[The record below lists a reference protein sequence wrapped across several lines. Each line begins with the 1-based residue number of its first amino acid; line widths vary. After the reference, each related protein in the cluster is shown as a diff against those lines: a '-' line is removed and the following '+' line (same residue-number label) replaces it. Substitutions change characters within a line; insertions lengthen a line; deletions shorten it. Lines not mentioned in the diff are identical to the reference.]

1 MRTITA
7 DTRRP
12 SSRNMLDICRQKLA
26 DSPIPMIGLVLA
38 LVFIFFTIAAP
49 NFLSFYVLSNILTF
63 ASVYGIVVVG
73 VAFLMISGEFDL
85 SVGSMLAV
93 SGYVFLFSLLA
104 DVPPFFALCLTLL
117 AGSVMGFIN
126 GLIVVSSGIPSF
138 IATLGTLLA
147 YRGISHALGK
157 GMSISYTPAVKPVLF
172 DIMNGYIAPL
182 NQLTEPAGNL
192 RVSSVW
198 FILTI
203 VVMSIILM
211 RTQYGNWT
219 FAAGGNPGAVLA
231 LGVNLKRVK
240 LINFVISGFMAGLAG
255 AVLLAQRS
263 SMVQLLGEGLELTVV
278 AACVI
283 GGVVLTG
290 GVGTIV
296 GAALGMLL
304 LSMLEQGL
312 VLMGV
317 PNDIFRGVVGA
328 MIILSVVINMYI
340 TRQE

>member
-1 MRTITA
+1 MSA
-7 DTRRP
+7 DKRKP
-12 SSRNMLDICRQKLA
+12 SSVNVIDIWRQKLA
-26 DSPIPMIGLVLA
+26 DSPIPMIGLVLV
-38 LVFIFFTIAAP
+38 LVFIFFAIAAP

-63 ASVYGIVVVG
+63 ASVYGIIAVG

-93 SGYVFLFSLLA
+93 SGYVFLFSLLSG
-104 DVPPFFALCLTLL
+104 VPPFFAFCLTLL
-117 AGSVMGFIN
+117 AGSIMGLIN

-147 YRGISHALGK
+147 YRGIAHALGK
-157 GMSISYTPAVKPVLF
+157 GMAISYTPEVKPVLF
-172 DIMNGYIAPL
+172 DILNGYIAPL
-182 NQLTEPAGNL
+182 NQLTDPAGNL

-198 FILTI
+198 FILTV
-203 VVMSIILM
+203 VVMSVVLM

-219 FAAGGNPGAVLA
+219 FSAGGNPGAALA

-240 LINFVISGFMAGLAG
+240 LLNFVISGFMAGLAG

-263 SMVQLLGEGLELTVV
+263 SMVELLGEGLELTVV

-290 GVGTIV
+290 GVGTIL
-296 GAALGMLL
+296 GAALGMIL

-328 MIILSVVINMYI
+328 IVIVSVVINMYF
-340 TRQE
+340 TQQE